1 MVRILSDP
9 NKIEVG
15 DFVQIGGSQL
25 TWTVVD
31 IWPANDFYEERAD
44 MRSGQSNNYRYAV
57 PLRRCVLHS
66 KGAVLEPELK
76 SEPEPEQKKADI
88 PPEGVP
94 KPGAPKAA

>member
-1 MVRILSDP
+1 MVRILTDP

-15 DFVQIGGSQL
+15 DFIQIGGSSL

-66 KGAVLEPELK
+66 KGAVPELVL
-76 SEPEPEQKKADI
+76 ELVPELEESDIPQEVIDSPVTKKA
-88 PPEGVP
+88 
-94 KPGAPKAA
+94 A